1 MRKKSLRWTILTVA
15 ASCLLSACQLI
26 PKEEEL
32 PEPPVLKSYEMVDY
46 HQIPVCRGDLVQSK
60 TIKCQYVSAN
70 VERLSFSLSEQK
82 VGALYVEVGQ
92 TVHAGDLLVELEME
106 DQKGQIH
113 ALENQ
118 MQILRVNIRYA
129 KNDRALE
136 QRKQDALLT
145 DIRNRLSDLEAL
157 IQARTDWETAYAEW
171 EAADAQWQSE
181 YAEWEK
187 QMEAWEAAQAQPAEA
202 DDTPEPE
209 TPPVQPETPPVQP
222 EKPEAPPEPPTE
234 LTLDELT
241 KQREE
246 LLEEKRTQEA
256 AGYEAVKAYD
266 RQIQSD
272 EDTLYILGLQIE
284 ELRQELRPRQLYAGI
299 DGTVTYV
306 QKSTDDFFGLRT
318 QKDVTFITI
327 TDRENMAFIVGGEDA
342 LLFPVGTEV
351 TVACKDQEVLARS
364 VEPAELG
371 IQNPEDSGKPTAFLK
386 LVDPTAAVEENAE
399 GKITLI
405 LEERRNVLYLD
416 AGAVQTAEGQ
426 PFVYVLDE
434 TGLKVMQSVTTG
446 LECDGK
452 IEITGGLEEGD
463 KVIMEQ
469 EVTW

>member
-26 PKEEEL
+26 PKEEAL

-46 HQIPVCRGDLVQSK
+46 HQIPVCRGDLVQRK
-60 TIKCQYVSAN
+60 TIKCQYISAN

-92 TVHAGDLLVELEME
+92 TVHAGDLLAELEME
-106 DQKGQIH
+106 DQKERIH
-113 ALENQ
+113 TLENQ
-118 MQILRVNIRYA
+118 MEILRVNIRYA

-145 DIRNRLSDLEAL
+145 DIRNRLRDVEAL
-157 IQARTDWETAYAEW
+157 IQARTDWETVYAEW
-171 EAADAQWQSE
+171 EAADALWQSE
-181 YAEWEK
+181 YAAWEK
-187 QMEAWEAAQAQPAEA
+187 QMEAWEAAQTRPAEA
-202 DDTPEPE
+202 DDTQEPE
-209 TPPVQPETPPVQP
+209 SPPVQP

-234 LTLDELT
+234 LTLDELN

-246 LLEEKRTQEA
+246 LLEEKRAQEA

-266 RQIQSD
+266 RLIQSD

-351 TVACKDQEVLARS
+351 TVVCKDQEVLVRS

-371 IQNPEDSGKPTAFLK
+371 IQNPADSGKLTAFLK

>member
-26 PKEEEL
+26 PKEEAL

-46 HQIPVCRGDLVQSK
+46 HQIPVCRGDLVQRK
-60 TIKCQYVSAN
+60 TIKCQYISAN

-92 TVHAGDLLVELEME
+92 TVHAGDLLAELEME
-106 DQKGQIH
+106 DQKERIH
-113 ALENQ
+113 TLENQ
-118 MQILRVNIRYA
+118 MEILRVNIRYA

-145 DIRNRLSDLEAL
+145 DIRNRLRDVEAL
-157 IQARTDWETAYAEW
+157 IQARTDWETVYAEW
-171 EAADAQWQSE
+171 EAADALWQSE
-181 YAEWEK
+181 YAAWEK
-187 QMEAWEAAQAQPAEA
+187 QMEAWEAAQTRPAEA
-202 DDTPEPE
+202 DDTQEPE
-209 TPPVQPETPPVQP
+209 SPPVQP

-234 LTLDELT
+234 LTLDELN

-246 LLEEKRTQEA
+246 LLEEKRAQEA

-266 RQIQSD
+266 RLIQSD

-351 TVACKDQEVLARS
+351 TVVCKDQEVLVRS

-371 IQNPEDSGKPTAFLK
+371 IQNPADSGKLTAFLK

-434 TGLKVMQSVTTG
+434 TGLKVMQPVTTG

>member
-26 PKEEEL
+26 PKEEAL

-46 HQIPVCRGDLVQSK
+46 HQIPVCRGDLVQRK
-60 TIKCQYVSAN
+60 TIKCQYISAN

-92 TVHAGDLLVELEME
+92 TVHAGDLLAELEME
-106 DQKGQIH
+106 DQKERIH
-113 ALENQ
+113 TLENQ
-118 MQILRVNIRYA
+118 MEILRLNIRYA

-136 QRKQDALLT
+136 QRKQDALLA
-145 DIRNRLSDLEAL
+145 DIRNRLRDVEAL
-157 IQARTDWETAYAEW
+157 IQARTDWETTYTAW
-171 EAADAQWQSE
+171 EAADALWQSE
-181 YAEWEK
+181 YAAWEK
-187 QMEAWEAAQAQPAEA
+187 QMEAWEAAQTRPAEA
-202 DDTPEPE
+202 DDTQEPE
-209 TPPVQPETPPVQP
+209 SPPVQP

-234 LTLDELT
+234 LTLDELN

-272 EDTLYILGLQIE
+272 EDTLYILGLQLE

-351 TVACKDQEVLARS
+351 TVVCKDQEVLVRS

-371 IQNPEDSGKPTAFLK
+371 IQNPADSGKLTAFLK

-434 TGLKVMQSVTTG
+434 TGLKVMQPVTTG

>member
-15 ASCLLSACQLI
+15 AACLLSACQLI
-26 PKEEEL
+26 PKEEAL

-46 HQIPVCRGDLVQSK
+46 HQIPVCRGDLVQRK
-60 TIKCQYVSAN
+60 TIKCQYISAN

-92 TVHAGDLLVELEME
+92 TVHAGDLLAELEME
-106 DQKGQIH
+106 DQKERIH
-113 ALENQ
+113 TLENQ
-118 MQILRVNIRYA
+118 MEILRVNIRYA

-136 QRKQDALLT
+136 QRKQDALLA
-145 DIRNRLSDLEAL
+145 DIRNRLRDVEAL
-157 IQARTDWETAYAEW
+157 IQARTDWETTYTAW
-171 EAADAQWQSE
+171 EAADALWQSE
-181 YAEWEK
+181 YAAWEK
-187 QMEAWEAAQAQPAEA
+187 QMEAWEAAQTRPAEA
-202 DDTPEPE
+202 DDTQEPE
-209 TPPVQPETPPVQP
+209 SPPVQP

-234 LTLDELT
+234 LTLDELN

-246 LLEEKRTQEA
+246 MLEEKRTQEA

-272 EDTLYILGLQIE
+272 EDTLYILGLQLE

-351 TVACKDQEVLARS
+351 TVVCKDQEVLVRS

-371 IQNPEDSGKPTAFLK
+371 IQNPADSDKLTAFLK

>member
-26 PKEEEL
+26 PKEEAL

-46 HQIPVCRGDLVQSK
+46 HQIPVCRGDLVQRK
-60 TIKCQYVSAN
+60 TIKCQYISAN

-92 TVHAGDLLVELEME
+92 SVHAGDLLAELEME
-106 DQKGQIH
+106 DQKERIH
-113 ALENQ
+113 TLENQ
-118 MQILRVNIRYA
+118 MEILRVNIRYA

-145 DIRNRLSDLEAL
+145 DIRNRLSDVEAL
-157 IQARTDWETAYAEW
+157 IQARTDWETTYTAW
-171 EAADAQWQSE
+171 EAADALWQSE
-181 YAEWEK
+181 YAAWEK
-187 QMEAWEAAQAQPAEA
+187 QMEAWEAAQAQPAEPN
-202 DDTPEPE
+202 DTPGPE
-209 TPPVQPETPPVQP
+209 NPPVQP

-234 LTLDELT
+234 LTLDELN

-306 QKSTDDFFGLRT
+306 QKPTDGFFGLRT

-342 LLFPVGTEV
+342 PLFPVGTEV

-371 IQNPEDSGKPTAFLK
+371 IQTPEDSGKPVAFLK

-434 TGLKVMQSVTTG
+434 TGLKVMQPVTTG